1 MLNFSSAFVTKK
13 RSVCEIMNETMVKT
27 GKASIDR
34 PWMQYYPEF
43 AQHLEP
49 VDCSVMQYLRDH
61 CPGEDAVALHYYG
74 SDILWND
81 LYARVDEA
89 AKALKAAGFGVNDQ
103 IPVMLAS
110 VPEFIVLLL
119 AAEKIGAC
127 VLCRDNTLE
136 ENVEAVVKSGA
147 KTIFVHDFF
156 AQFEWEAYKAAGVE
170 RAVLISP
177 YCSADRAQI
186 PEHIEKAIRSK
197 YPEEQA
203 SGEGVVSWEDF
214 LKAGEGYEGEV
225 EAAVDSS
232 RELLRAYTSG
242 STGTSKQVIHS
253 AKTMLGCIH
262 QLGIY
267 GTGDFRPTWL
277 HTILPPA
284 LVAATVSM
292 LLLPLASNK
301 LLILSPFVEV
311 EDLDLEMMRYR
322 PNCWPLIPMFLE
334 VLMRSERI
342 PADYDM
348 SHLFAVGVGCE
359 AFNNGQVIRA
369 DKFLHDHNCR
379 GNCTVGFGQS
389 EAGSSCMFPCPAY
402 PVENGNIGI
411 PLPMNTMAV
420 FKPGTDEEL
429 GYNEIGEVCVTGPA
443 LMMGYDNEEA
453 TGRCLIKHSDGR
465 VWLHCDDSGY
475 VNPDGVFYLLGRGY
489 PTRVGGGYLSEVV
502 MENRVVDAKIEGIK
516 DVFFVNIPDRDN
528 EGHFV
533 PYAYVVLEEGY
544 ELETIRE
551 AIVAALEEY
560 QRPVEIF
567 QLPERPFF
575 HFKTNRVGLSRELM
589 AK

>member
-1 MLNFSSAFVTKK
+1 MTWTNAG
-13 RSVCEIMNETMVKT
+13 T

-34 PWMQYYPEF
+34 PWLQYYPE
-43 AQHLEP
+43 AVQNLTP
-49 VDCSVMQYLRDH
+49 LDCTMMDCLKMK
-61 CPGEDAVALHYYG
+61 CPGQDVVAMHYYG
-74 SDILWND
+74 TDFRWDQLFALID
-81 LYARVDEA
+81 DT
-89 AKALKAAGFGVNDQ
+89 AKALKAIGFTQNSQ
-103 IPVMLAS
+103 IPVMLQS
-110 VPEFIVLLL
+110 VPEFLFLLL
-119 AAEKIGAC
+119 AAEKIGSC

-156 AQFEWEAYKAAGVE
+156 SQVEWEAYQAAGVE
-170 RAVLISP
+170 KAILISP
-177 YCSADRAQI
+177 YSSADRTQI
-186 PEHIEKAIRSK
+186 PEHIDRSIQSR

-203 SGEGVVSWEDF
+203 SGEGIVSWEDF
-214 LKAGEGYEGEV
+214 LAAGKTYTGEV
-225 EAAVDSS
+225 DAPADPN

-262 QLGIY
+262 QLGFY

-301 LLILSPFVEV
+301 HLILDPFCEV

-334 VLMRSERI
+334 TLMRSKRI
-342 PADYDM
+342 PDDYDM

-411 PLPMNTMAV
+411 PLPMNVMAV

-429 GYNEIGEVCVTGPA
+429 GYNEIGEICVTGPA
-443 LMMGYDNEEA
+443 LMMGYDNAEA
-453 TGRCLIKHSDGR
+453 TGRCLVKHSDGR
-465 VWLHCDDSGY
+465 VWLHSDDSGY
-475 VNPDGVFYLLGRGY
+475 VNPDGVFYLLGRGH
-489 PTRVGGGYLSEVV
+489 PTRVGGGYLSEVA
-502 MENRVVDAKIEGIK
+502 MENLVVDAKIDGIK
-516 DVFFVNIPDRDN
+516 DVFFVTIPDVEH

-533 PYAYVVLEEGY
+533 PYAYVVLDEGHDLEEVRQSI
-544 ELETIRE
+544 LN
-551 AIVAALEEY
+551 ALEEY

-575 HFKTNRVGLSRELM
+575 HFKTNRVGLIRELTSR
-589 AK
+589 